1 MITHL
6 EGKLVEKNPTDVVI
20 DCNGVG
26 YFINISLHTFSEIP
40 DRENLRLYTYLQ
52 VREDSH
58 SLYGFSSKTEREIF
72 KLLISVSGIGA
83 NTARTMLSSL
93 TPQQVK
99 EGIAN
104 ENVALIQSVK
114 GIGLKTAQ
122 RVIIDLKD
130 KVLKV
135 YGIDELSLIPNN
147 TNKDEALSA
156 LDVLG
161 FNKKQSE
168 KVVDRILQ
176 TRPDALVEQIIGS
189 GGSVRP
195 SCLLTGRIASKA
207 ASCRP
212 FHPAHKASNATLC

>member
-26 YFINISLHTFSEIP
+26 YFINISLHTFSQIP
-40 DRENLRLYTYLQ
+40 DKEHLKLYTYLQ

-93 TPQQVK
+93 TPEQVK
-99 EGIAN
+99 EGIAGGD
-104 ENVALIQSVK
+104 VALIQSVK
-114 GIGLKTAQ
+114 GIGAKTAQ

-168 KVVDRILQ
+168 KVVDKILQ
-176 TRPDALVEQIIGS
+176 AQPDALVEQIIKEA
-189 GGSVRP
+189 
-195 SCLLTGRIASKA
+195 LKNL
-207 ASCRP
+207 
-212 FHPAHKASNATLC
+212 

>member
-6 EGKLVEKNPTDVVI
+6 EGKLVEKNPTDIVI

-26 YFINISLHTFSEIP
+26 YFVNISLHTFSQIP
-40 DRENLRLYTYLQ
+40 DQENLKLYTYLH

-58 SLYGFSSKTEREIF
+58 TLYGFASKAEREIF

-93 TPQQVK
+93 TPEQVK
-99 EGIAN
+99 EGIAGGD
-104 ENVALIQSVK
+104 VALIQSVK
-114 GIGLKTAQ
+114 GIGAKTAQ

-147 TNKDEALSA
+147 THKDEALSA

-168 KVVDRILQ
+168 KVVDRILKAQ
-176 TRPDALVEQIIGS
+176 PDAQVEEIIKEA
-189 GGSVRP
+189 
-195 SCLLTGRIASKA
+195 LKNL
-207 ASCRP
+207 
-212 FHPAHKASNATLC
+212 

>member
-26 YFINISLHTFSEIP
+26 YFVNISLHTFSQIP
-40 DRENLRLYTYLQ
+40 DKENLRLYTYLQ

-58 SLYGFSSKTEREIF
+58 SLYGFSSKVEREIF

-93 TPQQVK
+93 TPEQVK
-99 EGIAN
+99 EGIAG
-104 ENVALIQSVK
+104 EDVALIQSVK
-114 GIGLKTAQ
+114 GIGAKTAQ

-135 YGIDELSLIPNN
+135 YGMDELSLIPNN

-168 KVVDRILQ
+168 KVVDKILKAQ
-176 TRPDALVEQIIGS
+176 PDALLEQIIKEA
-189 GGSVRP
+189 
-195 SCLLTGRIASKA
+195 LKNL
-207 ASCRP
+207 
-212 FHPAHKASNATLC
+212 

>member
-26 YFINISLHTFSEIP
+26 YFINISLHTYSQIP
-40 DRENLRLYTYLQ
+40 DREDLKLYTYLQ
-52 VREDSH
+52 VREDAH
-58 SLYGFSSKTEREIF
+58 SLYGFATKTEREIF

-93 TPQQVK
+93 TPDQVK
-99 EGIAN
+99 EGIAG
-104 ENVALIQSVK
+104 EDVALIQSVK

-147 TNKDEALSA
+147 TNKEEALSA

-168 KVVDRILQ
+168 KVVDRILKAQ
-176 TRPDALVEQIIGS
+176 PEAQVEQIIKEA
-189 GGSVRP
+189 
-195 SCLLTGRIASKA
+195 LKNL
-207 ASCRP
+207 
-212 FHPAHKASNATLC
+212 

>member
-26 YFINISLHTFSEIP
+26 YFINISLHTFSQIP
-40 DRENLRLYTYLQ
+40 DRENLRLYTHLQ

-93 TPQQVK
+93 TPDQVK
-99 EGIAN
+99 EGIAS
-104 ENVALIQSVK
+104 EDVALIQSVK
-114 GIGLKTAQ
+114 GIGAKTAQ

-135 YGIDELSLIPNN
+135 YGMDELSLIPNN

-168 KVVDRILQ
+168 KVVDRILKSQ
-176 TRPDALVEQIIGS
+176 PEAEVEQLIKEA
-189 GGSVRP
+189 
-195 SCLLTGRIASKA
+195 LKNL
-207 ASCRP
+207 
-212 FHPAHKASNATLC
+212 

>member
-1 MITHL
+1 MITHI
-6 EGKLVEKNPTDVVI
+6 EGKLVEKNPTDIVI

-26 YFINISLHTFSEIP
+26 YFINISLHTYSQIP
-40 DRENLRLYTYLQ
+40 DKEHIRLYTYLQ

-58 SLYGFSSKTEREIF
+58 SLYGFSSNVEREIF
-72 KLLISVSGIGA
+72 KLLISVSGIGT

-93 TPQQVK
+93 SPDQVK
-99 EGIAN
+99 EGIAGGD
-104 ENVALIQSVK
+104 VALIQSVK

-135 YGIDELSLIPNN
+135 YGIDELSAMPNN
-147 TNKDEALSA
+147 THKDEALSA

-168 KVVDRILQ
+168 KVVDKILQ
-176 TRPDALVEQIIGS
+176 AQPDAQVEQIIKEA
-189 GGSVRP
+189 
-195 SCLLTGRIASKA
+195 LKNL
-207 ASCRP
+207 
-212 FHPAHKASNATLC
+212 

>member
-1 MITHL
+1 MITYL

-26 YFINISLHTFSEIP
+26 YFINISLHTFSQIP
-40 DRENLRLYTYLQ
+40 DRENIKLYTYLQ
-52 VREDSH
+52 IREDAH

-93 TPQQVK
+93 TPDQIK
-99 EGIAN
+99 EGIAIGD
-104 ENVALIQSVK
+104 VPLIQSVK
-114 GIGLKTAQ
+114 GIGAKTAQ

-135 YGIDELSLIPNN
+135 YVLEELSLAPNN

-168 KVVDRILQ
+168 KVVDRIINAQ
-176 TRPDALVEQIIGS
+176 PNALVEQIIKEA
-189 GGSVRP
+189 
-195 SCLLTGRIASKA
+195 LKNL
-207 ASCRP
+207 
-212 FHPAHKASNATLC
+212 